1 MRHRDFLLL
10 WSAQGVSAVGSR
22 VTRTALPM
30 AAILAIGASAYE
42 LGLLAVALSLPGVLV
57 AWFAGGWVDRHRRRP
72 LLIAT
77 DFIRAAALLVIP
89 AVALYGVLTL
99 PVLYAVAA
107 VTGIC
112 TVLFELADHVFITDL
127 VSRKRLLDANGK
139 RERSTSPRFRD
150 RR

>member
-1 MRHRDFLLL
+1 MKNPSRSGLMHHRDFLLL

-22 VTRTALPM
+22 ITRTALPM
-30 AAILAIGASAYE
+30 AAILVIGADPYE
-42 LGLLAVALSLPGVLV
+42 LGLLAVAVSLPGVLV

-77 DFIRAAALLVIP
+77 DLIRAAALLVIP
-89 AVALYGVLTL
+89 VAAMRGLLSL
-99 PVLYAVAA
+99 PVLYAVAT

-127 VSRKRLLDANGK
+127 VSHKR
-139 RERSTSPRFRD
+139 
-150 RR
+150 